1 MPLNGYRSS
10 FSQILIMRKTHK
22 GIAKRFKVTGSGKVT
37 HRKPGQRHL
46 RRKKSNKQAQAGRQN
61 QVLAVGMAKRVI
73 NALSS

>member
-1 MPLNGYRSS
+1 MPLNGYTSS

-46 RRKKSNKQAQAGRQN
+46 RRKKSNKQVQAGRQN
-61 QVLAVGMAKRVI
+61 QVLAEGMAKRVI